1 MSKPINMLDRKS
13 DDWWKQWRTRE
24 EVALDTLWEIHN
36 EGHDGGECKPNC
48 PYYDP
53 SDGVA

>member
-1 MSKPINMLDRKS
+1 MSKPINLLDRVH
-13 DDWWKQWRTRE
+13 DDFYKQFRTKE

-48 PYYDP
+48 PYYEP
-53 SDGVA
+53 SDDVA